1 MLSQNMAAENFITI
15 DDREISLKQA
25 LGYLRASGDLQQFM
39 TRILRQ
45 YAIERELENR
55 TDLEVDP
62 SRVEQAIV
70 DFRLQNNLV
79 PAERFDKW
87 LQSQGLTYSTF
98 REQITSGLKIE
109 SLKQEVTASKCE
121 EFFNKNQA
129 KFEQAVL
136 SRIVVGEPA
145 LAEDLK
151 RQLDDG
157 AAFETLVKE
166 HSTTG
171 DRVFNGMMGA
181 VSIGQLPEPLR
192 VALDG
197 AEPGDIVG
205 PVEFE
210 RRYSLLRLEQ
220 RLPVSLEGQ
229 VKQNL
234 QNQFF
239 EQWWQQQLKDKTVKL
254 QIE

>member
-1 MLSQNMAAENFITI
+1 MLSPNMAVENFLTI
-15 DDREISLKQA
+15 DDREISLRQA

-45 YAIERELENR
+45 YAIEQELESR

-62 SRVEQAIV
+62 SRIEQAIV
-70 DFRLQNNLV
+70 DFRLKNNLV
-79 PAERFDKW
+79 PAESFDKW
-87 LQSQGLTYSTF
+87 LQSQGLTYTTF
-98 REQITSGLKIE
+98 REQVTAGLKIE
-109 SLKQEVTASKCE
+109 LFKQDVTAAKCE
-121 EFFNKNQA
+121 EFFNKNEAMFQ
-129 KFEQAVL
+129 QVVL
-136 SRIVVGEPA
+136 SRIVVA
-145 LAEDLK
+145 DATLAEDLK
-151 RQLDDG
+151 RELDLG
-157 AAFETLVKE
+157 ASFDKLVKE
-166 HSTTG
+166 HSTTS

-181 VSIGQLPEPLR
+181 VTIGQLPEPLR

-197 AEPGDIVG
+197 AEPGDILG

-210 RRYSLLRLEQ
+210 RRYSILRLEQ